1 MSDLEKNNCGC
12 GHDHEHDHEC
22 GCGHD
27 HDEQMMTLVLED
39 DSELHCH
46 VIGVFDALD
55 RQYIALVPEGE
66 EEALIYRYNEADNEE
81 GFELE
86 NIEDDD
92 EFESVEDVLFQLL
105 DDEDWDEDD
114 EEYEFEDEEDDEE

>member
-1 MSDLEKNNCGC
+1 MSDNEKMNHVHDEGCDCGC
-12 GHDHEHDHEC
+12 HDHEDH
-22 GCGHD
+22 
-27 HDEQMMTLVLED
+27 MMTLMLED

-55 RQYIALVPEGE
+55 RQYIALLPEDE

-86 NIEDDD
+86 NIDTDE
-92 EFESVEDVLFQLL
+92 EFEAVEDVLFELL
-105 DDEDWDEDD
+105 EDDEDWEEDD
-114 EEYEFEDEEDDEE
+114 EEYEYEDEEDGEDE

>member
-12 GHDHEHDHEC
+12 GHDHEHDHDC

-39 DSELHCH
+39 DSELRCH

-66 EEALIYRYNEADNEE
+66 EEALIYRYNEVDNEE

-114 EEYEFEDEEDDEE
+114 EDYEFEDEEDDEE

>member
-1 MSDLEKNNCGC
+1 MSDFEKLN
-12 GHDHEHDHEC
+12 GHVHDESCDC

-27 HDEQMMTLVLED
+27 HDHEDQMMTLVLED

-55 RQYIALVPEGE
+55 RQYIALLPEGD
-66 EEALIYRYNEADNEE
+66 EEALIYRYNESDNEE

-86 NIEDDD
+86 NIESDE
-92 EFESVEDVLFQLL
+92 EFESVEDVLFELL
-105 DDEDWDEDD
+105 EDDEDWEEDD
-114 EEYEFEDEEDDEE
+114 EEYELEEDDGE

>member
-1 MSDLEKNNCGC
+1 MSDFEKLN
-12 GHDHEHDHEC
+12 GHVHDESCDC

-27 HDEQMMTLVLED
+27 HDHEDQMMTLVLED

-55 RQYIALVPEGE
+55 RQYIALLPEGD
-66 EEALIYRYNEADNEE
+66 EEALIYRYNESDNEE

-86 NIEDDD
+86 NIESDE
-92 EFESVEDVLFQLL
+92 EFESVEDVLFELL
-105 DDEDWDEDD
+105 EDDEDWEEDD
-114 EEYEFEDEEDDEE
+114 EEYELEEENDGE

>member
-1 MSDLEKNNCGC
+1 MSDFEKLN
-12 GHDHEHDHEC
+12 GHVHDESCDC

-27 HDEQMMTLVLED
+27 HDHEDQMMTLVLED

-55 RQYIALVPEGE
+55 RQYIALLPEGD
-66 EEALIYRYNEADNEE
+66 EEALIYRYNESDNEE

-86 NIEDDD
+86 NIESDE
-92 EFESVEDVLFQLL
+92 EFESVEDVLFELL
-105 DDEDWDEDD
+105 EDDEDWEEDD
-114 EEYEFEDEEDDEE
+114 EEYELEEENDVE